1 MLNLNEVSGV
11 KSSPISKN
19 ILENSIGNNTLKDS
33 RAYSN
38 YEFLVDSIENGSFRA
53 PSVILASGS
62 GGFYPKTAEYQ
73 NNFYSA
79 NIFGR
84 DDYLNSWQESYR
96 TDEAF
101 ELTYYDGSTIFRE
114 FKIDPGTGRGKI
126 KSLETRN
133 GNLPGQAGFT
143 QFIMGY
149 NADASVD
156 DVGFYRHNFRTRHS
170 STNNN
175 ENAID
180 VFLWDSSKDSKTAL
194 GSRRVISL
202 YGNGNFELVSGTSI
216 FGPVNISIST
226 TAEKN
231 TERDTLAVD
240 GKGVIYFN
248 ETTNKLRYSEDG
260 GLFKNFGAG
269 SGADFALETC
279 SLNKCSLVNTP
290 THTGDKNQNNVKN
303 FSFVVRMYSHKKAKI
318 KKIYVPTVGGSM
330 QVAIYSDE
338 INEFSENGPSR
349 YSSEQLIAYSKQ
361 YAGRNAGGAGS
372 PFYTPFSVQ
381 LDNPTYWEF
390 YDRYNANPSTTITEA
405 IVAGSFSIAISVSWD
420 QTETISSVMAELLP
434 YYISDPTK
442 IDNLTNNGTNGMNF
456 EMLTYDMA
464 NDTNPTSSSNYT
476 LHSNK
481 ADRVSMSITQQHFQ
495 KLLNFVPYIKV
506 VLEPV
511 EA

>member
-79 NIFGR
+79 HIYGR

-101 ELTYYDGSTIFRE
+101 ELTYYDGSTLFRE

-156 DVGFYRHNFRTRHS
+156 DVGYYRHNFRTRHS

-180 VFLWDSSKDSKTAL
+180 VFLWDSTKDSKTAL

-202 YGNGNFELVSGTSI
+202 YSNGNFELVSGTSI
-216 FGPVNISIST
+216 FGPVNIAIST
-226 TAEKN
+226 TAEKT
-231 TERDTLAVD
+231 TEKNSLAVA
-240 GKGVIYFN
+240 GKGVIYYN
-248 ETTNKLRYSEDG
+248 ESKNRFRYSENGKDFKYFGSGSGGSGGIESCNLLSTAPYRKLDPREGIATVHHANTDITIKSIYLQLFPTGTAGANNKIGIAIYKSNPASLVGMDG
-260 GLFKNFGAG
+260 GYRVFDRKWVKSESTFTGNYRYDYNMVEFTLDQAVEISAGEAYLVVVYNPSDSISDLMSIFSASINLAG
-269 SGADFALETC
+269 SLYDYGTD
-279 SLNKCSLVNTP
+279 V
-290 THTGDKNQNNVKN
+290 
-303 FSFVVRMYSHKKAKI
+303 
-318 KKIYVPTVGGSM
+318 
-330 QVAIYSDE
+330 
-338 INEFSENGPSR
+338 
-349 YSSEQLIAYSKQ
+349 AYSMI
-361 YAGRNAGGAGS
+361 
-372 PFYTPFSVQ
+372 YTI
-381 LDNPTYWEF
+381 
-390 YDRYNANPSTTITEA
+390 ANFTPSTQSQLTRGAYGDLKIP
-405 IVAGSFSIAISVSWD
+405 
-420 QTETISSVMAELLP
+420 SSVIP
-434 YYISDPTK
+434 YFK
-442 IDNLTNNGTNGMNF
+442 IG
-456 EMLTYDMA
+456 
-464 NDTNPTSSSNYT
+464 
-476 LHSNK
+476 
-481 ADRVSMSITQQHFQ
+481 
-495 KLLNFVPYIKV
+495 
-506 VLEPV
+506 V
-511 EA
+511 E

>member
-38 YEFLVDSIENGSFRA
+38 YEFLLDSIENGSFRA

-79 NIFGR
+79 HIYGR

-101 ELTYYDGSTIFRE
+101 ELTYYDGSTLFRE

-156 DVGFYRHNFRTRHS
+156 DVGYYRHNFRTRHS

-216 FGPVNISIST
+216 FGPVNIAIGT
-226 TAEKN
+226 TAEK
-231 TERDTLAVD
+231 TAEKDALAVA
-240 GKGVIYFN
+240 GKGVIYYN
-248 ETTNKLRYSEDG
+248 ESKNRFRYSENG
-260 GLFKNFGAG
+260 GEFKYFG
-269 SGADFALETC
+269 SGGGTFVLESC
-279 SLNKCSLVNTP
+279 NLNKTMRIDPPEIISNGP
-290 THTGDKNQNNVKN
+290 
-303 FSFVVRMYSHKKAKI
+303 SAYSEMAFVTRFYSPVKAKI
-318 KKIYVPTVGGSM
+318 KRIYIPGVYGGSLKVGVYRDDASSSVGSFRCVTERLM
-330 QVAIYSDE
+330 LSKLVYANGDSTGNNPGYTLDVNVDDDWLRSIDRSFSYTSD
-338 INEFSENGPSR
+338 
-349 YSSEQLIAYSKQ
+349 
-361 YAGRNAGGAGS
+361 
-372 PFYTPFSVQ
+372 
-381 LDNPTYWEF
+381 
-390 YDRYNANPSTTITEA
+390 A
-405 IVAGSFSIAISVSWD
+405 IVDGNFAIAIGNGHNNSQKAESIYAEMMPEYSLEGQDNTVAGTSHFNFKFMMYD
-420 QTETISSVMAELLP
+420 SNDTEILTNTASFNDYDYAIGHEGVAGLLSGTIRQNDGNSRLIVQ
-434 YYISDPTK
+434 TK
-442 IDNLTNNGTNGMNF
+442 IPF
-456 EMLTYDMA
+456 
-464 NDTNPTSSSNYT
+464 
-476 LHSNK
+476 
-481 ADRVSMSITQQHFQ
+481 I
-495 KLLNFVPYIKV
+495 PYIMV
-506 VLEPV
+506 ILETV
-511 EA
+511 E